1 MFPGLT
7 GENSSETLKEMLIGM
22 LAYGVVGEII
32 ILIFHRSFGVSFGWW
47 IGVITAMVCGYQMWW
62 SLNKVLDLNEN
73 DAYKKM
79 IAYSTTRYLV
89 IVAVMAI
96 VMVTEIAN
104 PLAAVFGVFALK
116 AGAYLQPLVH
126 SLGKRFS

>member
-1 MFPGLT
+1 MFPGLP
-7 GENSSETLKEMLIGM
+7 GKIGSDTLKEMLIGM
-22 LAYGVVGEII
+22 LAYGVIGDII
-32 ILIFHRSFGVSFGWW
+32 ILIFSRSFGVSFGWW
-47 IGVITAMVCGYQMWW
+47 IGVITAMVCGYQMWG
-62 SLNKVLDLNEN
+62 SFNTPQDLVEN
-73 DAYKKM
+73 DAYNKI
-79 IAYSTTRYLV
+79 IAYSITRYLV

-96 VMVTEIAN
+96 VMVTKIAN